1 MRRRTLPTFIVAWL
15 LAMAAS
21 ATAAPQTDTKAK
33 AMTTDHIGAQLD
45 DQPCEVYFFR
55 AWTSYAHPVTPVDPL
70 FLEQALQR
78 GKYQRAWMC
87 QDKGEPRF
95 MLLETVE
102 NMAEPIELKGGAPAT
117 TAGTVSAFEARTD
130 AGKPTL
136 GRPMKLDELV
146 GAGRFIAALPV
157 EGQGT
162 RTLLVSQKVI
172 SSFRYRYK
180 PDGALAS
187 VTMLNPEGKTRV
199 LEY

>member
-1 MRRRTLPTFIVAWL
+1 
-15 LAMAAS
+15 MA
-21 ATAAPQTDTKAK
+21 TPQTDTKAK

-45 DQPCEVYFFR
+45 DQPCKVYFFR
-55 AWTSYAHPVTPVDPL
+55 AWTSYAHPVTPIDPL

-78 GKYQRAWMC
+78 DKYQRAWMC

-102 NMAEPIELKGGAPAT
+102 NKTEPIVLPEGNPVAS
-117 TAGTVSAFEARTD
+117 AGTVSAFDARTD
-130 AGKPTL
+130 AGKPAL

-146 GAGRFIAALPV
+146 GASRFIAALPI

-162 RTLLVSQKVI
+162 RTLLVSQKVL
-172 SSFRYRYK
+172 SSFRYRYR
-180 PDGALAS
+180 PDGKLTS
-187 VTMLNPEGKTRV
+187 VTMLNPEGKTSV

>member
-1 MRRRTLPTFIVAWL
+1 VRRRTLPTLTAAWL

-21 ATAAPQTDTKAK
+21 AMAAPQTDTKAK

-45 DQPCEVYFFR
+45 DQPCKVYFFR
-55 AWTSYAHPVTPVDPL
+55 AWTSYAHPVTPIDPL

-102 NMAEPIELKGGAPAT
+102 SKTEPIVLPEGNPVAS
-117 TAGTVSAFEARTD
+117 AGTVSAFEARTD
-130 AGKPTL
+130 AGKPAL
-136 GRPMKLDELV
+136 GHPMKLDQL
-146 GAGRFIAALPV
+146 AAATRFIAVLPTD
-157 EGQGT
+157 GQGT
-162 RTLLVSQKVI
+162 STLLVSQKVI

-187 VTMLNPEGKTRV
+187 VTMLNPEGKTKV